1 MSGPKL
7 KLGRPEVAESIDER
21 YAREPD
27 GWRKRRL
34 LAVKLVAHGEMTSA
48 QIADICGI
56 ARGHLF
62 VWLKVV
68 RERGLEAL
76 LEREKPGM
84 PQGTCRGI
92 KPEVIQ
98 ELKAKLEANEF
109 ATAEQARRWL
119 KSAHNVER
127 PYASVWNWLKKF
139 AGVLRVPRPSHS
151 KKNPQAAEAF
161 KEQLSEKLEA
171 LGIEA
176 GSKVKVWV
184 MDEAR
189 FGLHTELRRV
199 WTLRGKR
206 PVVTRQIKYQ
216 WDYLYGALSLTGGE
230 AHFAHLPSVSQEWD
244 ESYLRDLALT
254 AEDTVH
260 VLIRDQAGFHLRDG
274 DPRLPR
280 NVRIVDLPP
289 YSPEL
294 NPCEQFWD
302 ILKDDIANQVFPTI
316 SKLRTAMRATLQRY
330 WKNAPDVLRLIGR
343 QWMQAQVNASLKM
356 HLSV

>member
-1 MSGPKL
+1 MSGHRL
-7 KLGRPEVAESIDER
+7 KLRLPEVAASIDER

-34 LAVKLVAHGEMTSA
+34 LAVKLAAHGAMTSA
-48 QIADICGI
+48 QIADLCGI

-62 VWLKVV
+62 VWLRVV
-68 RERGLEAL
+68 REQGLDAL
-76 LEREKPGM
+76 LGRGKPG
-84 PQGTCRGI
+84 PKEGVCRGI
-92 KPEVIQ
+92 KAEVIA

-119 KSAHNVER
+119 KKTHRVDR

-139 AGVLRVPRPSHS
+139 GGVLRVPRPSHS
-151 KKNPQAAEAF
+151 QKEPGAEAAF
-161 KEQLSEKLEA
+161 QEALGEKLEA
-171 LGIEA
+171 LGLEA

-189 FGLHTELRRV
+189 FGLHTELRRL

-216 WDYLYGALSLTGGE
+216 WDYLYGALSVLGGE
-230 AHFAHLPSVSQEWD
+230 AHFAHLPGVSLDWD
-244 ESYLRDLALT
+244 AAYLRDLVAT
-254 AEDTVH
+254 DAAAIH

-274 DPRLPR
+274 DARLPGK
-280 NVRIVDLPP
+280 VRIVDLPP

-294 NPCEQFWD
+294 NPCEQLWD
-302 ILKDDIANQVFPTI
+302 ILKDDLANKVFATI
-316 SKLRTAMRATLQRY
+316 TQLRTGMRATLRRY
-330 WKNAPDVLRLIGR
+330 WENTAEVLSLIGR
-343 QWMQAQVNASLKM
+343 QWMQVQLNASPKT
-356 HLSV
+356 HQSC